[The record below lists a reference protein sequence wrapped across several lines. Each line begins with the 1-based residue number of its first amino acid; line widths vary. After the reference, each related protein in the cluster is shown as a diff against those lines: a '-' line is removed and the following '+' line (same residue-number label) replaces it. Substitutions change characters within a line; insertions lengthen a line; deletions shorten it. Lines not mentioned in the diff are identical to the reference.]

1 MPLSYFPPGSE
12 TTRVSW
18 YGGESTQL
26 HYEVQRDNE
35 WSGVE
40 VRTLGNGMPSGVKE
54 LSQEMVDFYNYC
66 S

>member
-1 MPLSYFPPGSE
+1 MPLSYFPPGAE

-26 HYEVQRDNE
+26 HYEVRRDNE

-40 VRTLGNGMPSGVKE
+40 VRTLMDMPTGVKE
-54 LSQEMVDFYNYC
+54 LSQELVDFYNYC

>member
-26 HYEVQRDNE
+26 HYEVRRDNE

-40 VRTLGNGMPSGVKE
+40 VRTLMDMPTGVKK
-54 LSQEMVDFYNYC
+54 LSQELVDFYNYC

>member
-1 MPLSYFPPGSE
+1 MPLSYFPPGAE

-26 HYEVQRDNE
+26 HYEVRRDNE

-40 VRTLGNGMPSGVKE
+40 VTTLMDMPTGVKE
-54 LSQEMVDFYNYC
+54 LSQELVDFYNYC

>member
-26 HYEVQRDNE
+26 HYEMRQDNR
-35 WSGVE
+35 WFGVE
-40 VRTLGNGMPSGVKE
+40 VRTLGNGIPSGVKE